1 MTRIATA
8 AENNLIQFYMQ
19 QNQSQLD
26 QLNAQ
31 VSTGFTSETY
41 AGIAPQASQLVDFRA
56 QASQQQDYINT
67 INTVSTRMQT
77 MDLALGQIQQQ
88 VQSFSELI
96 PNAAY
101 GAAQPS
107 FVAQAQLLLQQ
118 VAGFLNTQDGTRYV
132 FSGVNSDTPPVN
144 LASLPTAAAS
154 LTTPVN
160 GTPANG
166 GYYAGGTAI
175 PPVRIAQ
182 QVTVNYG
189 ITAND
194 ASTFEPI
201 IRVLNYIVAK
211 GPFSSTSAADQTSLS
226 TMGQMLTQALQSLT
240 TMQGNFGL
248 QESQINTSLTEHQSA
263 LNIAQNGVSNIVNV
277 NQATA
282 ITQLQ
287 SVETQIE
294 ASYTATSQIQ
304 KLSLANYLT

>member
-31 VSTGFTSETY
+31 VATGVTSETY

-56 QASQQQDYINT
+56 QASRQQDFINT

-96 PNAAY
+96 PNGAY
-101 GAAQPS
+101 GTAQPS

-118 VAGFLNTQDGTRYV
+118 VAGLLNTQDGTRYV

-144 LASLPTAAAS
+144 LASLPTATAS

-166 GYYAGGTAI
+166 GYYAGGDAI
-175 PPVRIAQ
+175 PPVRIDQ

-201 IRVLNYIVAK
+201 IRVLNDIVAK
-211 GPFSSTSAADQTSLS
+211 GPFSSTSPADQATLS
-226 TMGQMLTQALQSLT
+226 TMSQMLTQALQSLT
-240 TMQGNFGL
+240 TMQGNLGL
-248 QESQINTSLTEHQSA
+248 QESQLNTSLTEHQSA
-263 LNIAQNGVSNIVNV
+263 FNIAQNGVGNIVNV

>member
-8 AENNLIQFYMQ
+8 AETSLIQFYMQ

-31 VSTGFTSETY
+31 VSTGLKSQTY
-41 AGIAPQASQLVDFRA
+41 SGIAPDASHLVDFRA
-56 QASQQQDYINT
+56 QASRQQDFINT

-96 PNAAY
+96 PN
-101 GAAQPS
+101 GAFSTAQPD
-107 FVAQAQLLLQQ
+107 FVAQAKLLLQQ
-118 VAGFLNTQDGTRYV
+118 VAGLLNTQDGTRYV
-132 FSGVNSDTPPVN
+132 FSGVNSSTPPVN

-154 LTTPVN
+154 LATPVN
-160 GTPANG
+160 GTPANN
-166 GYYAGGTAI
+166 GYYAGGVAI
-175 PPVRIAQ
+175 PPVRIDQ

-201 IRVLNYIVAK
+201 IRVLNFIVSK
-211 GPFSSTSAADQTSLS
+211 GPFSSTSPADQANLS
-226 TMGQMLTQALQSLT
+226 TMSQMLTQALQSLT
-240 TMQGNFGL
+240 TMRGDLGL
-248 QESQINTSLTEHQSA
+248 QESQLNTSLSEHQSA
-263 LNIAQNGVSNIVNV
+263 LNIAQNGVSNIVSV
-277 NQATA
+277 DQATA

-287 SVETQIE
+287 SVETQIQ
-294 ASYTATSQIQ
+294 ASFAATSQIQ
-304 KLSLANYLT
+304 KLSLANFL